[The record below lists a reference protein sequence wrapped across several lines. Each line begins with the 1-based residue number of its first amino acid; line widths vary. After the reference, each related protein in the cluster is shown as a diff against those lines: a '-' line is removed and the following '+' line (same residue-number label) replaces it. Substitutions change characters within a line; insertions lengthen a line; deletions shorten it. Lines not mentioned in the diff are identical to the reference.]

1 MEIIVKRGEEQFGPL
16 SLDQLREHLASGM
29 VLKDDWVWHDDL
41 SDWVPAQTLVE
52 ALPAAT
58 SIPKPIDDAAT
69 QSVDPHCM
77 PESAFGKKA
86 VVMVATLFMLI
97 GGLATAFLLGAFGGE
112 ERGADLGPDLQDAD
126 PGSVASKPV
135 GDGAEAGEGG
145 GAVEGEGNGATIGV
159 VEIPP
164 VTPPVVAG
172 SSTSF
177 TAVTQKLD
185 AGGSFYFYLS
195 TAQAQQWVQTVFT
208 EGGNLVKQMGAES
221 PPSEGDPAEALI
233 GGMGAMI
240 AQFAGTGIEV
250 GQAAYTG
257 LGLDSIDGVG
267 ASTKDLGEGLKRNVA
282 AVHHDPAKMNGLIW
296 KAFGSAP
303 HELGALKLMP
313 AETAVAAHGD
323 LNLTVILQWVQ
334 AMVTD
339 HGTPEMLGELNTILK
354 SPPLLAVNGGYA
366 GEIGIYVTFD
376 PVKTIQVPLG
386 YSLMGE
392 FEGGSDSAVEEAV
405 PVPEGLPQPIRIP
418 ESEAVGPSLGVGI
431 PALPSGAG
439 EVQMIE
445 VPEPGMIITM
455 KVKDNSIQKMLEGLI
470 STQMP
475 LQPVDLGGVTISQ
488 LPQPLPSLPIP
499 LQPAMFQVG
508 DYLVIASTP
517 ALAQKVIAVHTG
529 QSQGIKGTPE
539 FRKISKG
546 LPLKGNQLFYVSD
559 RVSAF
564 SAKMVKESLSAG
576 MEDGLPG
583 SMERMLTK
591 LMTMGSSANLSVIQM
606 QPDGMLMQTHTE
618 GMGYDTMALA
628 GAMTAPVAL
637 GAIALGAGSFAEGLI
652 GGMSSFDA
660 EAISELKMN
669 NGKQL
674 ALGIFE
680 YESFNGKLPKAASWS
695 DDVLKQ
701 VKEEEIFG
709 DPVFLETAAPGE
721 RVCVWLY
728 NKHLGGVKLANIKEP
743 EKTVLLYDGGL
754 DWNGSAGEEEFIPD
768 PESKIITVFVDGHVE
783 LLGPQDAARI
793 KWTP

>member
-112 ERGADLGPDLQDAD
+112 ERGADPGPDLQDAD

-267 ASTKDLGEGLKRNVA
+267 ASTKDLGGGLKRNVA

-296 KAFGSAP
+296 KAFGTAP

-313 AETAVAAHGD
+313 AETVYAMHGD
-323 LNLTVILQWVQ
+323 LNLTAILQWVQ
-334 AMVTD
+334 TMVTD
-339 HGTPEMLGELNTILK
+339 HGTPEMLGELNTYLK
-354 SPPLLAVNGGYA
+354 SPPVLAVNGGYS
-366 GEIGIYVTFD
+366 GEMGVYVTFD
-376 PVKTIQVPLG
+376 PVKTIKVPIENPLTG
-386 YSLMGE
+386 GVSGGFDATSESADTEAGE
-392 FEGGSDSAVEEAV
+392 LPPGLSDS
-405 PVPEGLPQPIRIP
+405 QPIRIP
-418 ESEAVGPSLGVGI
+418 DPGPESVEI
-431 PALPSGAG
+431 PGLPSGAG
-439 EVQMIE
+439 EMQMIE
-445 VPEPGMIITM
+445 IPEPGVIITM

-470 STQMP
+470 STQIP
-475 LQPVDLGGVTISQ
+475 LQPVDLGGVTMSQ
-488 LPQPLPSLPIP
+488 LPQPMTLPDLPVAI
-499 LQPAMFQVG
+499 QPAMFQVG

-517 ALAQKVIAVHTG
+517 ALANKVITVHNE
-529 QSQGIKGTPE
+529 QSQGLKGTAE
-539 FRKISKG
+539 FQKMSKG
-546 LPLKGNQLFYVSD
+546 MPLKGNHIMYVSG
-559 RVSAF
+559 RVKALSENIF
-564 SAKMVKESLSAG
+564 KQSLLSEMG
-576 MEDGLPG
+576 DGLPKPVEE
-583 SMERMLTK
+583 MITK
-591 LMTMGSSANLSVIQM
+591 FTTMGSSAGLSVVQM
-606 QPDGMLMQTHTE
+606 HNDGMVMHTHTE

-628 GAMTAPVAL
+628 GTAAIPVAL
-637 GAIALGAGSFAEGLI
+637 AGATWMAGSFAESLL
-652 GGMSSFDA
+652 GGSADAPSARPWNEPERFTFPPEGESDPTGEA
-660 EAISELKMN
+660 EAGPVEGAVPTPSIPIAPKRLEK
-669 NGKQL
+669 KQ
-674 ALGIFE
+674 
-680 YESFNGKLPKAASWS
+680 
-695 DDVLKQ
+695 
-701 VKEEEIFG
+701 
-709 DPVFLETAAPGE
+709 
-721 RVCVWLY
+721 
-728 NKHLGGVKLANIKEP
+728 
-743 EKTVLLYDGGL
+743 
-754 DWNGSAGEEEFIPD
+754 
-768 PESKIITVFVDGHVE
+768 
-783 LLGPQDAARI
+783 
-793 KWTP
+793 